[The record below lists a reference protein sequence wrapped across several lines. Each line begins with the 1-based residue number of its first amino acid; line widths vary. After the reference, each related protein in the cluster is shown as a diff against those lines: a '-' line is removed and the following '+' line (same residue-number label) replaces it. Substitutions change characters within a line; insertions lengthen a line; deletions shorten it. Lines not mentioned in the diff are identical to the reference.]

1 MQHGGENDTS
11 LPKSLLSLYV
21 GIRRSKSKIS
31 EGRNIVKRELH
42 VGIANGTK
50 I

>member
-21 GIRRSKSKIS
+21 GIRRSKSRIS
-31 EGRNIVKRELH
+31 EGRSIVKRELH
-42 VGIANGTK
+42 VGIVNEMKT
-50 I
+50 

>member
-11 LPKSLLSLYV
+11 LHKSLLSLYV

-31 EGRNIVKRELH
+31 EGRNLVNQELY
-42 VGIANGTK
+42 VGIVNEMKT
-50 I
+50 